1 MEKIV
6 GMVERC
12 IFKWQDNPWLLKYL
26 LVIYFF
32 ARGQKRAAEA
42 VEFTISLVS
51 DMNGKYLWAAKK
63 AVVAGLISAKI
74 EKLPQLYWSAPSAQ
88 AFVIL
93 LLQATRV
100 RSEYNEHLW
109 FFTECALRCAVAARD
124 ASLLPDVLVLLG
136 ALNDGRMSPCPEMDL
151 FDATVA
157 QPGMLIMA
165 TSVLQK
171 IAAEKSPKN

>member
-6 GMVERC
+6 SLVERC
-12 IFKWQDNPWLLKYL
+12 ILKWQDSPWLLKYL
-26 LVIYFF
+26 LGIYFF
-32 ARGQKRAAEA
+32 ACGQKRATEA
-42 VEFTISLVS
+42 MEFTISLVS
-51 DMNGKYLWAAKK
+51 DMNGKYLWGRKK
-63 AVVAGLISAKI
+63 ALIAGLVSIKI
-74 EKLPQLYWSAPSAQ
+74 GKLPQLYWNTSLAKP
-88 AFVIL
+88 FVVL
-93 LLQATRV
+93 LLQAIRV
-100 RSEYNEHLW
+100 KSAYDVHLW

-151 FDATVA
+151 FDAKVA